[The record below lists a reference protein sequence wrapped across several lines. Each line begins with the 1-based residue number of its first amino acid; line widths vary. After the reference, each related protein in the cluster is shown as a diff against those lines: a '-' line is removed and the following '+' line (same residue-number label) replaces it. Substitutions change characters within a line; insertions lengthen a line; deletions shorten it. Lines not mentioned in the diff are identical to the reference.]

1 MSGSADARSTAR
13 AHAVAVVDD
22 EEDDRQVPERGEVE
36 RLVPGAHVHRAVA
49 ELADH
54 GLLLAATDHG
64 EREAGG
70 DRQLAGDDAPAAVEA
85 AVDVEQVHRAAA
97 AVRAAVGAAEQLR
110 HHRLRRYPAGER
122 EAVTAITG
130 DELVVVLHRVDHADG
145 RRLLAGGEVA
155 VAADLG
161 GLVLALGLGLE
172 HADQHHL
179 LVQPAQVGRR
189 EGRRGVHRASRDL
202 LRFEVVGVLG
212 ADRRERRE
220 HHPQVVAQRVLGGVG
235 VVVGDRRRP
244 PCGARRSSPSG
255 SRARAG

>member
-1 MSGSADARSTAR
+1 MAAVAVGHDLEHRRLARLAGAAQQPVGGLDDRLEVVAVDPLAVHTERGGSAVDVRLGGGAIDAR

-22 EEDDRQVPERGEVE
+22 EEDDREVPEGGEVE

-54 GLLLAATDHG
+54 GLLLAAADHG

-70 DRQLAGDDAPAAVEA
+70 DRQLAGHDAPAAVEA

-110 HHRLRRYPAGER
+110 HHGLRRYSAGER
-122 EAVTAITG
+122 EAVAAITG
-130 DELVVVLHRVDHADG
+130 DELVGLLHRVHDADG
-145 RRLLAGGEVA
+145 GRLLPGGEVA

-172 HADQHHL
+172 HPDEHHL
-179 LVQPAQVGRR
+179 LVEPAQVGRR
-189 EGRRGVHRASRDL
+189 EGRRGVHRRHAISSASK
-202 LRFEVVGVLG
+202 
-212 ADRRERRE
+212 
-220 HHPQVVAQRVLGGVG
+220 
-235 VVVGDRRRP
+235 
-244 PCGARRSSPSG
+244 
-255 SRARAG
+255 